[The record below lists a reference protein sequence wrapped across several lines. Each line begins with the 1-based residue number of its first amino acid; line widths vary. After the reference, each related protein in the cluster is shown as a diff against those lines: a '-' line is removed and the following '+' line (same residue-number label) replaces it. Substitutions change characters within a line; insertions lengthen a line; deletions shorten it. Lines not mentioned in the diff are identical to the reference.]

1 MNLVVV
7 EVLGQRRCGNQQL
20 TVRSGH
26 DGCQNSRQEDTGDE
40 YREDLCYHADIDGL
54 LVAVG
59 QDNAVTKEHAAG
71 NADHNCSRQ
80 GNQHPDGCN
89 AARFLNRL
97 RGRNTHETDK
107 DMRLTEVAET
117 PCEQRDN
124 AHCSIRHA
132 GRTVNEHI
140 QEVRIERFH
149 LREELGRAAH
159 REDSDGRN
167 REHAEKHQNA
177 LEEVGPA
184 NGEKAARKRI
194 RDNDHRTDHQRN
206 QIRDAEYGRE
216 QLRAGHKAG
225 RGVEQEKHQNEHRCN
240 NRNPAAFIVETVFEE
255 LRQRNRVACG
265 LGVLAQTLGNE
276 QPVKVSA
283 DCQTNGDP
291 ACGNTGQVRRTRQA
305 HQQPAGHI
313 GRLCAQA
320 GYPRAK
326 LSAAQKILICRAVFA
341 DEIHTYAEHKD
352 QVTAECR
359 YCDYAVE
366 SHMFYPPKISL

>member
-1 MNLVVV
+1 MVK
-7 EVLGQRRCGNQQL
+7 VLRDSGCGNQQL
-20 TVRSGH
+20 AVRSGH

-40 YREDLCYHADIDGL
+40 YREDLRYHANVDGFL
-54 LVAVG
+54 IAVIEQQSVAE
-59 QDNAVTKEHAAG
+59 EHTAG
-71 NADHNCSRQ
+71 NANHDSCGQRDK
-80 GNQHPDGCN
+80 HPYRSN
-89 AARFLNRL
+89 AAGFLNRL
-97 RGRNTHETDK
+97 RRRNAHEAHE

-117 PCEQRDN
+117 PRKQRDD

-140 QEVRIERFH
+140 QEIRIERFH

-167 REHAEKHQNA
+167 REHAEEHQDA

-184 NGEKAARKRI
+184 NSEKAACKRV
-194 RDNDHRTDHQRN
+194 RNNDYCTDQQRHHVRN
-206 QIRDAEYGRE
+206 AEYGRE
-216 QLRAGHKAG
+216 QLRAGYKAG
-225 RGVEQEKHQNEHRCN
+225 RSVKQEKHQNKHRCN

-255 LRQRNRVACG
+255 LRQRNRITCG
-265 LGVLAQTLGNE
+265 FGVLAQTLCNE

-283 DCQTNGDP
+283 NSQTNGDP

-305 HQQPAGHI
+305 HQQPAGHV
-313 GRLCAQA
+313 GRLCAHG

-341 DEIHTYAEHKD
+341 DEIHAYAEHKD
-352 QVTAECR
+352 QVTAEGR

-366 SHMFYPPKISL
+366 SHMFYPPKISF